1 MGLAERALIIEF
13 NGIPGVGKSTVSRE
27 LARLAE
33 EHQVAFYDSYYRSQ
47 GRKRVI
53 SLLLTPSYL
62 SLLPPII
69 RFSRRFSNGIHKY
82 RHIFGILMI
91 CRQYKDF
98 VSDGKVGI
106 LSLDQG
112 IVQEFISIA
121 HSSRISPDDRFSK
134 VLSKLERFGI
144 SFFRVDCDASEE
156 VVLERLRN
164 RTGGGSRVERNDSQ
178 EALRILSIQK
188 ENLGFVREKINKETH
203 NAFVTVDTSLSPR
216 ENAVRIWNRLY
227 ETSTARQV

>member
-1 MGLAERALIIEF
+1 MGFPENAVIIEF

-33 EHQVAFYDSYYRSQ
+33 EHQLAFYDSYYRSQ

-62 SLLPPII
+62 SLLPSII
-69 RFSRRFSNGIHKY
+69 RFSRSFKYGYKKY

-98 VSDGKVGI
+98 VADGKNGI

-121 HSSRISPDDRFSK
+121 HASRICPDDTVPR

-144 SFFRVDCDASEE
+144 SFSLVDCDAPEE
-156 VVLERLRN
+156 VVLERLRC
-164 RTGGGSRVERNDSQ
+164 RTGGGSRVEQNDNK
-178 EALRILSIQK
+178 EVLRILSVQND
-188 ENLGFVREKINKETH
+188 NLGYIRKKFGEETRYTH
-203 NAFVTVDTSLSPR
+203 VTVDTSLSPR
-216 ENAVRIWNRLY
+216 ENAVRIWNSLY
-227 ETSTARQV
+227 ETSIARQD